1 MISQG
6 MMGAKRWDIWDIQN
20 CQRKGA
26 VCAGARLIGTVG
38 SNGSDGSDKSD
49 GSNRS
54 MGLMSQ
60 IGQGIVVRPARK
72 LQRRWWDARFDGGS
86 GVSKEHRE
94 EGGW

>member
-1 MISQG
+1 VALCNPKLP
-6 MMGAKRWDIWDIQN
+6 AKS
-20 CQRKGA
+20 A
-26 VCAGARLIGTVG
+26 VCSGTRLFGTVG
-38 SNGSDGSDKSD
+38 SNGSDGSNRSDGSDESD

-72 LQRRWWDARFDGGS
+72 LQRRWWDAMFDGGS